1 MIFLLQ
7 RLSGDSRVSEEFRIS
22 RAIVVDDDDD
32 DSGVGVIIGAIAGVA
47 FILLIVLI
55 ILIILAIM

>member
-1 MIFLLQ
+1 MLQ
-7 RLSGDSRVSEEFRIS
+7 RLSGDSQVSEEFTIS
-22 RAIVVDDDDD
+22 RAIEGDDDD